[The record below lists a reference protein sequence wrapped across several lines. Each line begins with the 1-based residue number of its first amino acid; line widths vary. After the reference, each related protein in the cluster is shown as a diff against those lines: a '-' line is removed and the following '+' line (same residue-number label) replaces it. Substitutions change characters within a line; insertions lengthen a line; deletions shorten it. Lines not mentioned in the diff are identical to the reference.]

1 MKKWKEMSTAE
12 IADLLMDAVI
22 GLGAIEF
29 GGVMCADPS
38 ARGAFSIALLV
49 VGALGIAGC
58 VLGFLGKPESLKIG
72 LLAGGAVLILGLYRV
87 AASKPDVFLIDFFC
101 VTLGLFKLL
110 TGFLSY
116 RAQHP
121 KEKK

>member
-22 GLGAIEF
+22 GLGAVEF

-38 ARGAFSIALLV
+38 ARGIFSVALLV
-49 VGALGIAGC
+49 VGALGVAGC

-87 AASKPDVFLIDFFC
+87 AASQPDVFLIDFFC
-101 VTLGLFKLL
+101 VTLGLFKIL
-110 TGFLSY
+110 TGILSY

>member
-38 ARGAFSIALLV
+38 ARGVFSIALLV
-49 VGALGIAGC
+49 VGALGITGC

-110 TGFLSY
+110 TVFLSY